1 MPFAQKQRDRTMP
14 AYRIFFRR
22 KQHVDGHYEFDADDD
37 ATALWIADQ
46 LCDTCSDVCDEIE
59 LWNGS
64 RRIDIQSAAECD
76 AGTGREHAQAHMREI
91 EEILLQSRSTIARS
105 HRLRAHWKKISA
117 AGE

>member
-1 MPFAQKQRDRTMP
+1 MP
-14 AYRIFFRR
+14 AYRIYFRR

-46 LCDTCSDVCDEIE
+46 LCDSCSDVCDEIE

-64 RRIDIQSAAECD
+64 QCIDIQSAGQSN
-76 AGTGREHAQAHMREI
+76 AGGMREHAQAHMREI
-91 EEILLQSRSTIARS
+91 EEILLQSRSRIARS
-105 HRLRAHWKKISA
+105 HRLLAHWRKKLA